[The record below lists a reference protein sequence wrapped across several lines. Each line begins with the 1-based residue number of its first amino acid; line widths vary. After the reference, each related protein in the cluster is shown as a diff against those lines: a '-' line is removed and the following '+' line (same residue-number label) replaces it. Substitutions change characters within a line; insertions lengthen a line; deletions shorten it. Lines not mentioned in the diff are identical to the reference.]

1 MIYSTY
7 TYINLKNGNDI
18 MKKTALKKYA
28 SLIVSTGAAVRRGQD
43 VVINAALDQPEF
55 VTYVV
60 EACYKAG
67 ARKVTVDW
75 HHQPISKLHI
85 KYRSQKVLGTLEDWE
100 VARAR
105 REAELLPAYIYLT
118 SDDPDGMRGINQ
130 EKLSKATQ
138 EKQKILKPIRD
149 GMENKHQWCIAAVPG
164 VEWAKKVFPN
174 ESKPRAVEHLW
185 EAILAASRADGDDP
199 TEAWRLHNADL
210 ASRCEYLNKLGI
222 RKLHYKSQNGTD
234 FTVGLMENGVFLG
247 GGEYTLGSRIF
258 YNPNIPSEECFT
270 TPMKGEAEGVLVATK
285 PLSVRGQLVENFSV
299 RFEGGRAVEVKA
311 EKGEDLLKQLLAMDE
326 GASYLGEVALVPYD
340 SPINNTGILFYNTL
354 FDENACCHVAL
365 GRGFNNC
372 VADYEKYSFDEI
384 RAMGVND
391 SIIHVDFMIGAP
403 DLTITAQLR
412 SGEETLIFKDGNWAF

>member
-1 MIYSTY
+1 
-7 TYINLKNGNDI
+7 

-199 TEAWRLHNADL
+199 TEAWRL
-210 ASRCEYLNKLGI
+210 
-222 RKLHYKSQNGTD
+222 
-234 FTVGLMENGVFLG
+234 
-247 GGEYTLGSRIF
+247 
-258 YNPNIPSEECFT
+258 
-270 TPMKGEAEGVLVATK
+270 
-285 PLSVRGQLVENFSV
+285 
-299 RFEGGRAVEVKA
+299 
-311 EKGEDLLKQLLAMDE
+311 
-326 GASYLGEVALVPYD
+326 
-340 SPINNTGILFYNTL
+340 
-354 FDENACCHVAL
+354 
-365 GRGFNNC
+365 
-372 VADYEKYSFDEI
+372 
-384 RAMGVND
+384 
-391 SIIHVDFMIGAP
+391 
-403 DLTITAQLR
+403 
-412 SGEETLIFKDGNWAF
+412 